1 MPTSLAKA
9 ERYIADPNNLYQQ
22 FKKGSFTR
30 DLEVMAQFSL
40 DDAGAV
46 KVQSNSYT
54 GESQAYDGYGSVS
67 YGAADVIKA
76 NTGWIIYQLD
86 QKRYYP
92 MPIDKIE
99 AEESLN
105 NFVSRINGLL
115 KYKVAVDVDTY
126 RLSKLAYHAGVTING
141 AAGTTGDIDV
151 DIVGTGDELD
161 KTNIIPTI
169 EVALAKQAEEE
180 VTPDSFL
187 MYTTPGVVRILED
200 ADKIYRQINVREV
213 EREGIAY
220 KIKYIET
227 SNGRVDIISIPKK
240 YFHLFT
246 LGTPAN
252 VNQAGTNLN
261 TVGAIDTTFRFLIVA
276 RPAVNAVV
284 KVNEARI
291 LPSGT
296 VRGFLG
302 DLFELFIYHDIFV
315 IERRQAVGTVN
326 DNLLTPIAFNGII
339 KCAVSEE

>member
-1 MPTSLAKA
+1 MPTTLAKA
-9 ERYIADPNNLYQQ
+9 TRYIADPNNLFAQ

-67 YGAADVIKA
+67 YAAADVIKA
-76 NTGWIIYQLD
+76 NTGWVIYMLD

-105 NFVSRINGLL
+105 NFVSRVNGLL
-115 KYKVAVDVDTY
+115 KYKVAVDIDTY
-126 RLSKLAYHAGVTING
+126 RLSKLSSQAGYVMDGAVDASGTVVT
-141 AAGTTGDIDV
+141 GT
-151 DIVGTGDELD
+151 ELD
-161 KTNIIPTI
+161 KTNILSTI
-169 EVALAKQAEEE
+169 EVALAKMAEEE
-180 VTPDSFL
+180 VTPESYL
-187 MYTTPGVVRILED
+187 MYTTPAILRILED
-200 ADKIYRQINVREV
+200 ADKLTRFINTREV
-213 EREGIAY
+213 ERDGIGY

-227 SNGRVDIISIPKK
+227 SNGRVDLISIPSK
-240 YFHLFT
+240 YFHIFT
-246 LGTPAN
+246 LNQPAG

-261 TVGAIDTTFRFLIVA
+261 VVGAVDTTFRFLMVA

-284 KVNEARI
+284 KINEARI
-291 LPSGT
+291 MPSGT

-302 DLFELFIYHDIFV
+302 DLFELYIYHDIFV
-315 IERRQAVGTVN
+315 IERHQAVGAV
-326 DNLLTPIAFNGII
+326 DANLLTQITFNGVI
-339 KCAVSEE
+339 KCAITE